1 MAWTY
6 RIVDHGQHYALHSV
20 EVDEGGRPKSWVQKA
35 IDFAVD
41 LERGPAGVVAELEQ
55 ALKEARGHPVLRANK
70 DRLELAS

>member
-20 EVDEGGRPKSWVQKA
+20 EVDEGGRPKSWVRRA

-41 LERGPAGVVAELEQ
+41 SDLGPSGVVAELEA
-55 ALKEARGHPVLRANK
+55 ALKEARRNPVLRANN
-70 DRLELAS
+70 DRLELAG